1 VTSGLN
7 RRQALV
13 GAAAGVSVPLLAACG
28 SDGGSTATDANTPSS
43 AATSASG
50 GSGSD
55 SGGSGSGGG
64 GDVLAK
70 TADIEVGGAVFLEEP
85 SVVIT
90 QPTEGDFHGFN
101 RTCTHQQC
109 PVTDLVDGNIHCA
122 CHGSMFST
130 TDGSPVEGPATS
142 PLAGFALE
150 VKGGNILAG

>member
-1 VTSGLN
+1 MTSGLN

-13 GAAAGVSVPLLAACG
+13 GAAAGVGVPLLAACG
-28 SDGGSTATDANTPSS
+28 SDSGSTATDANTPSS

-50 GSGSD
+50 GSGGS
-55 SGGSGSGGG
+55 GSGSGGK
-64 GDVLAK
+64 VLAK

-109 PVTDLVDGNIHCA
+109 PVTDMVDGNIHCA
-122 CHGSMFST
+122 CHGSMFSAV
-130 TDGSPVEGPATS
+130 DGSPVEGPATS
-142 PLAGFALE
+142 PLAGFALK
-150 VKGGNILAG
+150 VKGGKVLAG